1 MKSKIA
7 YLSSSISWGGLE
19 MNQIRNAIWMKKK
32 GYLVCIIGIDKSHLI
47 EEAKKNQI
55 ETICIKK
62 YRKYYDFINAFK
74 LCSIIKKNRITH
86 LIVRDTKDL
95 SITATVKFILKNK
108 IFTSYFMEMQLGIS
122 KKNLLHTIRFKGL
135 DLWSCP
141 LNCLSDQVKK
151 MTRFQ
156 HTKIKVIGSGIDLSK
171 CISKNKISS
180 REILGLPKD
189 SCIIGLPGRID
200 SQKGQLLLLNAF
212 NELKT
217 DNKHI
222 VFMGNETL
230 NETSEYN
237 QLLHEYIKLHDLK
250 KCVHFIS
257 HQKNMTHFYSA
268 IDIMVMASKSETF
281 GMVTL
286 EALSFGI
293 PVIGSNSGGTPELLG
308 NGDFGYLFEPNN
320 PKSLSI
326 QMKYAFDNHKSL
338 FSEKQLRDHLQKFD
352 HHKVCKSIEKEL
364 SLNI

>member
-7 YLSSSISWGGLE
+7 YLSSSKSWGGLE
-19 MNQIRNAIWMKKK
+19 MNQLRNAIWMKEK
-32 GYLVCIIGIDKSHLI
+32 GYLVCIIGVDKSHLI

-55 ETICIKK
+55 ETICINK
-62 YRKYYDFINAFK
+62 YRKYYDFISAFK

-86 LIVRDTKDL
+86 IIIRDTKDI
-95 SITATVKFILKNK
+95 SITASIKFILKNK
-108 IFTSYFMEMQLGIS
+108 IFTSYFMEMQLGVS
-122 KKNLLHTIRFKGL
+122 KKNILHTIRFMGI

-141 LNCLSDQVKK
+141 LKGLSFQVKE
-151 MTRFQ
+151 MTRVK
-156 HTKIKVIGSGIDLSK
+156 HSKIKVIGSGIDLSK
-171 CISKNKISS
+171 SIVQNKKTS
-180 REILGLPKD
+180 RQVLNLPKD
-189 SCIIGLPGRID
+189 SFIIGLPGRID

-212 NELKT
+212 LELKT
-217 DNKHI
+217 ENKHI

-237 QLLHEYIKLHDLK
+237 RLLNEYIELHDLK
-250 KCVHFIS
+250 TCVHFIS
-257 HQKNMTHFYSA
+257 NQKNMTHFYSA

-293 PVIGSNSGGTPELLG
+293 PVIGSNSGGTPELLA

-326 QMKYAFDNHKSL
+326 QLKNAFDSHKSL
-338 FSEKQLRDHLQKFD
+338 FSEKQLNDHLQKFD
-352 HHKVCKSIEKEL
+352 HHKVCKSVEKEL
-364 SLNI
+364 SLIN